1 MAHNLEGNMAPN
13 KIVAICIY
21 KNISRKHRLA
31 NTKIQIIIMAK
42 IFQKIPI
49 LKMTV
54 RVGVTIVR
62 SSLAIAD
69 WQTAMRIS
77 SQYFWRVD
85 PIRVTQVLNTH
96 MMTIT

>member
-1 MAHNLEGNMAPN
+1 MAPN

-42 IFQKIPI
+42 MFQKIPI

-62 SSLAIAD
+62 S
-69 WQTAMRIS
+69 
-77 SQYFWRVD
+77 
-85 PIRVTQVLNTH
+85 
-96 MMTIT
+96 

>member
-42 IFQKIPI
+42 IFSKNSHSKNDSQSRGHHCKKLIP
-49 LKMTV
+49 L
-54 RVGVTIVR
+54 
-62 SSLAIAD
+62 
-69 WQTAMRIS
+69 
-77 SQYFWRVD
+77 
-85 PIRVTQVLNTH
+85 P
-96 MMTIT
+96 

>member
-42 IFQKIPI
+42 NFQKIPI
-49 LKMTV
+49 LKMY
-54 RVGVTIVR
+54 
-62 SSLAIAD
+62 
-69 WQTAMRIS
+69 
-77 SQYFWRVD
+77 SQSRGHHCKKLI
-85 PIRVTQVLNTH
+85 PLP
-96 MMTIT
+96 

>member
-21 KNISRKHRLA
+21 KNISRKRWLA
-31 NTKIQIIIMAK
+31 NTEI
-42 IFQKIPI
+42 QKIPI

-62 SSLAIAD
+62 S
-69 WQTAMRIS
+69 
-77 SQYFWRVD
+77 
-85 PIRVTQVLNTH
+85 
-96 MMTIT
+96 

>member
-42 IFQKIPI
+42 NFQKIPI

-62 SSLAIAD
+62 S
-69 WQTAMRIS
+69 
-77 SQYFWRVD
+77 
-85 PIRVTQVLNTH
+85 
-96 MMTIT
+96 

>member
-31 NTKIQIIIMAK
+31 NTKIQTK
-42 IFQKIPI
+42 NFQKIPI

-62 SSLAIAD
+62 S
-69 WQTAMRIS
+69 
-77 SQYFWRVD
+77 
-85 PIRVTQVLNTH
+85 
-96 MMTIT
+96 